1 MKNFL
6 AFLKFLL
13 LPYRMDNVE
22 RETLSDT
29 NFAEVRPKGDRYALI
44 VDGQLVE
51 DYSRKRDAFRGAERR
66 GYEPIYNG

>member
-1 MKNFL
+1 
-6 AFLKFLL
+6 
-13 LPYRMDNVE
+13 MDNAE
-22 RETLSDT
+22 LEPITETYRLGLP
-29 NFAEVRPKGDRYALI
+29 AEVRRTGDRYALI